1 MKSHNCGIT
10 ATTARGR
17 FKTPHYFRESLSTAS
32 HKRLFESEKWK
43 LHKPRELGDVCERDA
58 KQEGNLPSK
67 QGAEITYKS
76 LNKPGLWHYT
86 LGCQI
91 LETGLVVSK
100 QQL

>member
-1 MKSHNCGIT
+1 MELLQQLHVEDLKLHTIS
-10 ATTARGR
+10 
-17 FKTPHYFRESLSTAS
+17 ESLFPLPHTKDCLSQKNGS
-32 HKRLFESEKWK
+32 YISPW
-43 LHKPRELGDVCERDA
+43 ELGDVCERDA

-91 LETGLVVSK
+91 LETGLVVSE